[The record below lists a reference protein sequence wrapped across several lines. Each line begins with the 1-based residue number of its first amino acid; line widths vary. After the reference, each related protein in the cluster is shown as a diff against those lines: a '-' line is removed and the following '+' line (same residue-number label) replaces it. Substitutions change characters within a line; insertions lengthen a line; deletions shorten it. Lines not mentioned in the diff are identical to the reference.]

1 MVSNHFHPHKK
12 IMFQQLHES
21 EDYYD
26 HFSYSVG
33 ESEPVYDVFHEVQAE
48 LLHKVHAEFQKMNV
62 SITED
67 FRSLKATMNHMME
80 IVKKIKLSGRR
91 SDGGNAPL
99 CAQENLAHKTA
110 PPKSLRAQSSP
121 MGHKPRTSRFKQ
133 PVEHKRFNSSKYGS
147 GSCALP
153 SRVKD
158 VLFGTYGKQP
168 FDRGR
173 NGDDEVRLKI
183 CINRFDQVVY
193 SLLLAKHSLLHK
205 IFHVYVSEV
214 CIVEDEPLPGRPPPL
229 RDKKSHSPVCSAKE
243 FKPKSITSTT
253 TMRFFIKQA
262 CKTCLT
268 RTGSDKLSMFC
279 VQP

>member
-1 MVSNHFHPHKK
+1 
-12 IMFQQLHES
+12 MFQQLHES

-80 IVKKIKLSGRR
+80 IVKMIKLSGRR

-133 PVEHKRFNSSKYGS
+133 
-147 GSCALP
+147 
-153 SRVKD
+153 
-158 VLFGTYGKQP
+158 Q
-168 FDRGR
+168 
-173 NGDDEVRLKI
+173 
-183 CINRFDQVVY
+183 
-193 SLLLAKHSLLHK
+193 
-205 IFHVYVSEV
+205 
-214 CIVEDEPLPGRPPPL
+214 
-229 RDKKSHSPVCSAKE
+229 
-243 FKPKSITSTT
+243 
-253 TMRFFIKQA
+253 
-262 CKTCLT
+262 
-268 RTGSDKLSMFC
+268 
-279 VQP
+279 